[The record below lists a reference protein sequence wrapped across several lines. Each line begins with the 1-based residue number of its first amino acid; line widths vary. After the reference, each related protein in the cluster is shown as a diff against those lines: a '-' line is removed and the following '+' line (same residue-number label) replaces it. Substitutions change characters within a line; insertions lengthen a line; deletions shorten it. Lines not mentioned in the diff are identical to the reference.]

1 MSATAESIANPPRR
15 RAGASPWVWLAVVL
29 ALPSLVPLLATLAS
43 LARPDHDTLTHLSHH
58 VLPQVGGNTLWLL
71 LGVGLGTAL
80 LGTALAAL
88 VALCEFPGRRLFAT
102 ALVLPLA
109 LPGYVMAVAF
119 IDLFDYAGPVA
130 AWLRGVGAPA
140 LPEIR
145 SRSGLI
151 AVMTLA
157 LYPYVYLV
165 ARDAFASQGARALEA
180 ARALGMGPWRAFARA
195 SLPMARP
202 WIAGGTLLVLMET
215 LADFGTVAAFNY
227 ATFTTAIYK
236 AWFALFS
243 TDTALQIAA
252 VMLIVV
258 IALVTIEAATRRRQ
272 SYVALG
278 HRHVARMPLGR
289 RAWIATA
296 LCTLVLALALGLPL
310 SRLAWNALAHLAELD
325 ARYLATVRNA
335 LTLAT
340 VAALLT
346 TTAAFIAAMAA
357 RERPGLLT
365 TATTRLATLGYGLP
379 GALLAIGLYVPMARL
394 STWLAERHGLD
405 VGLEGGLLL
414 LLVAYGIRFT
424 AVAHAPVAGG
434 LLRIKPSL
442 LEASRSLGVTGTRQL
457 RQVHWPLLRGSFAT
471 AVLLVFVD
479 VMKEMPITLMMRPF
493 GWDTLATRVFELTS
507 EGEWARAALP
517 SLAIV
522 LAGLVPVILL
532 TRREGRT
539 DAHGRASAARAG
551 RAGAADAHGRASAA
565 RAGRA
570 GAADAT

>member
-1 MSATAESIANPPRR
+1 MPPRTR
-15 RAGASPWVWLAVVL
+15 PASASPWVWLAIAL
-29 ALPSLVPLLATLAS
+29 SLPSLVPLLATLAS
-43 LARPDHDTLTHLSHH
+43 LTRPDADTLRHLSDY
-58 VLPQVGGNTLWLL
+58 VLPQVGVNTLWLL
-71 LGVGLGTAL
+71 LGVGLGTSI

-88 VALCEFPGRRLFAT
+88 IALCEFPGRRLFAW

-109 LPGYVMAVAF
+109 LPGYVLAVVF
-119 IDLFDYAGPVA
+119 IDLLDYAGPVA
-130 AWLRGVGAPA
+130 GWLRGMGIST

-145 SRSGLI
+145 SRGGLI

-165 ARDAFASQGARALEA
+165 AREAFASQGARALEA
-180 ARALGMGPWRAFARA
+180 ARALGMGPWRAFFRA

-202 WIAGGTLLVLMET
+202 WVAGGALLVLMET
-215 LADFGTVAAFNY
+215 LADFGTVAAFGY
-227 ATFTTAIYK
+227 DTFTTAIYK

-252 VMLIVV
+252 VMLL
-258 IALVTIEAATRRRQ
+258 LVMLLVATEAVTRRRQ
-272 SYVALG
+272 SFVALG
-278 HRHVARMPLGR
+278 HRNAARMPLGA
-289 RAWIATA
+289 RAWLATGF
-296 LCTLVLALALGLPL
+296 CSLVLALALVLPM
-310 SRLAWNALAHLAELD
+310 SRLLWNALLHLRDLD
-325 ARYLATVRNA
+325 ARYLDTVINA

-340 VAALLT
+340 LAALLT
-346 TTAAFIAAMAA
+346 TSAAFVVAMAA

-365 TATTRLATLGYGLP
+365 TAATRLATFGYGLP
-379 GALLAIGLYVPMARL
+379 GALLAIGLYVPVARF

-405 VGLEGGLLL
+405 VALQGGLLL

-442 LEASRSLGVTGTRQL
+442 LEASRSLGVTGARQL
-457 RQVHWPLLRGSFAT
+457 HQLHWPLLRGSLAT
-471 AVLLVFVD
+471 AALLVFVD

-493 GWDTLATRVFELTS
+493 GWDTLATRVFELTN

-517 SLAIV
+517 ALAIV

-532 TRREGRT
+532 TRRDRNET
-539 DAHGRASAARAG
+539 
-551 RAGAADAHGRASAA
+551 
-565 RAGRA
+565 
-570 GAADAT
+570 